1 MLSIRSHVAT
11 KYRDLQF
18 NENGGEWDYWN
29 RHQGFVCC
37 LGWHDRLCP
46 MDKMIR
52 PGKMRCMYCWRQLRN
67 TKKARRAAKKAV
79 ADVWN
84 KFETPTMHDQPQ
96 IVPRTSEDEDDAG
109 WEVALPDDEPKAEA
123 SDPFFASKLANIL
136 GARGECGFESLAPDQ
151 EQRLEKS
158 NEKSIIYETVSRLAY
173 IADRNVITQHDV
185 KAASRCGGL
194 PVRPPYLLPR
204 SGMPNVADTE
214 DDVYVTFLQK
224 LQSMTS
230 PDVWSTEQAT
240 LRAKTFFDASN
251 MEKVRCCKAALA
263 AACVAHNKAQG
274 IDACSLKPACFE
286 GGVCAAGNLSTSE

>member
-1 MLSIRSHVAT
+1 MLSIKSHVAT

-52 PGKMRCMYCWRQLRN
+52 PGKMRCRYCWRQLRN

-79 ADVWN
+79 ADVWD
-84 KFETPTMHDQPQ
+84 KFETPTMYDQPQ
-96 IVPRTSEDEDDAG
+96 IIARLPNSEDEAEY
-109 WEVALPDDEPKAEA
+109 EVILPDDEPKAEA

-136 GARGECGFESLAPDQ
+136 GARGECGFESLVPDQ

-214 DDVYVTFLQK
+214 DDVYVTFLEK

-230 PDVWSTEQAT
+230 PDVWSTE
-240 LRAKTFFDASN
+240 
-251 MEKVRCCKAALA
+251 
-263 AACVAHNKAQG
+263 
-274 IDACSLKPACFE
+274 
-286 GGVCAAGNLSTSE
+286 

>member
-1 MLSIRSHVAT
+1 
-11 KYRDLQF
+11 
-18 NENGGEWDYWN
+18 
-29 RHQGFVCC
+29 
-37 LGWHDRLCP
+37 
-46 MDKMIR
+46 MDKVVR
-52 PGKMRCMYCWRQLRN
+52 DPGLRCKYCWRQLRDA
-67 TKKARRAAKKAV
+67 KKATTAAKKAV
-79 ADVWN
+79 ADVWD
-84 KFETPTMHDQPQ
+84 KCATPTMSDQPQ
-96 IVPRTSEDEDDAG
+96 VIANMHEEESEV
-109 WEVALPDDEPKAEA
+109 EVIMPDDEPKAEA
-123 SDPFFASKLANIL
+123 SDPFFASKLAKIL

-158 NEKSIIYETVSRLAY
+158 NEKNIIYETVSRLAY

-204 SGMPNVADTE
+204 SAMPNVADTE

-230 PDVWSTEQAT
+230 PDVWSTEEAT

-263 AACVAHNKAQG
+263 AACVAHKVAQG
-274 IDACSLKPACFE
+274 IDCRSVTPELF
-286 GGVCAAGNLSTSE
+286 GGVWAPGNISTSQ